1 MVNSDD
7 RKEEKNEE
15 SLGILKRRITRR
27 EALSKVGTAATVAGV
42 AVVAGVGG
50 GLVGQSL
57 APTKTVTSIVKET
70 VTAQPVSLGATPA
83 ERAVNAVKQLTDAGK
98 IPAGTRMRWLLVA
111 FAKNNILP
119 EAGTERPGV
128 QKAINIAKKW
138 EDATGVGLD
147 VDILN
152 DLELYAKAI
161 SEGVTR
167 AGTWDFMSQRIDFLY
182 DFIGADAIIPLGD
195 FEKRYNPELNTGSCP
210 LFPVFE
216 LSYRDRSGQLWGF
229 PGCGDWFSYYNR
241 RDIVTDPKI
250 QEAFE
255 KQYGYPLPVDG
266 PTLWDQVLDMAR
278 FFDGYKGSQQT
289 LKDGTT
295 QTLRGGYFFRDNW
308 FSNIEFKVRF
318 HQLGGL
324 LFDNN
329 KNVTI
334 DGPIA
339 KKAIE
344 DMKPFTQ
351 LQSKDA
357 FTISWPQMFPDY
369 GAKKVFQTISW
380 ASVAQFAAQGEVGGQ
395 GFGVYHIPGYVT
407 NGKLIRVTTLFDQTS
422 YVVGKWG
429 KTTQK
434 VPELPYLLGQYL
446 TDPEIYTES
455 LANPGSISDHARTC
469 QSKDIRMIRTFAAV
483 WPPNPDIEPG
493 RRGAMEA
500 FDVTIPLSMPPLQI
514 QGLKELQDLFGTNM
528 NAYFTDIQDLDTTV
542 KKMQEGADAIIDRPA
557 LGGRDKQFERFQYW
571 LTILPA
577 PLKQLHGIA

>member
-7 RKEEKNEE
+7 RKEEKEEE

-57 APTKTVTSIVKET
+57 APTKTVTSILERT

-83 ERAVNAVKQLTDAGK
+83 ERAVNAVKQLRAEGK
-98 IPAGTRMRWLLVA
+98 IPDGTRMRFLLVA
-111 FAKNNILP
+111 FAKANILP

-128 QKAINIAKKW
+128 QPAINIAKKW

-147 VDILN
+147 IDILN

-161 SEGVTR
+161 SEGVTH
-167 AGTWDFMSQRIDFLY
+167 AGTWDFMSQRIDFIY
-182 DFIGADAIIPLGD
+182 DFIGADAIIPLGQ
-195 FEKRYNPELNTGSCP
+195 FEKRYDPELNTGNCP
-210 LFPVFE
+210 VFPVFE
-216 LSYRDRSGQLWGF
+216 KTYRTPDGNLWGF

-255 KQYGYPLPVDG
+255 KQYAYPLPVDG
-266 PTLWDQVLDMAR
+266 PTLWSQVLDMAN
-278 FFDGYKGSQQT
+278 FFDQYKGPQQT

-318 HQLGGL
+318 YELGGL
-324 LFDNN
+324 FFDNN

-334 DGPIA
+334 DGPQA
-339 KKAIE
+339 RKAIE
-344 DMKPFTQ
+344 DMKPFTK

-357 FTISWPQMFPDY
+357 FTLSWPQMYPDY
-369 GAKKVFQTISW
+369 FGRKVFQTISW
-380 ASVAQFAAQGEVGGQ
+380 ASVAQFVQFAEGG
-395 GFGVYHIPGYVT
+395 GSLMGAYHIPGYVT
-407 NGKLIRVTTLFDQTS
+407 NGKLIRTTIVYDQTS

-455 LANPGSISDHARTC
+455 LANPGAISDHARTC
-469 QSKDIRMIRTFAAV
+469 QSKDIRMIKTFAAV
-483 WPPNPDIEPG
+483 WPPSPDVEPG

-500 FDVTIPLSMPPLQI
+500 FDVTIPLSIPPLQI

-528 NAYFTDIQDLDTTV
+528 NAYFTDLQDLDTTV
-542 KKMQEGADAIIDRPA
+542 KKMQAGADAIVDRF
-557 LGGRDKQFERFQYW
+557 GRDKQFERFQFW
-571 LTILPA
+571 LQNLPA
-577 PLKQLHGIA
+577 PLKELHGIA